1 MLKTL
6 KSIFS
11 ILSGIITLIF
21 VYAFKLFFLVT
32 SVVSLIIM
40 GYTFIN
46 CINYMNGGSNME
58 LAICSVIVYL
68 NVIYLYITLKLGVGM
83 HDILLFI
90 HQVMSIINPKNS
102 NEATSEGSNT
112 VVGSKGVFKR

>member
-1 MLKTL
+1 
-6 KSIFS
+6 
-11 ILSGIITLIF
+11 
-21 VYAFKLFFLVT
+21 
-32 SVVSLIIM
+32 
-40 GYTFIN
+40 
-46 CINYMNGGSNME
+46 
-58 LAICSVIVYL
+58 
-68 NVIYLYITLKLGVGM
+68 M